1 MSAKHMYIG
10 VKGAKAVDMKIFL
23 TLVLKECLQ
32 TLPKKKKKECLQIF
46 LTTVFD
52 NTLQQG

>member
-1 MSAKHMYIG
+1 MYIG

-32 TLPKKKKKECLQIF
+32 TLPRKKKGMLANIFNYCL
-46 LTTVFD
+46 
-52 NTLQQG
+52 

>member
-1 MSAKHMYIG
+1 MSAKYMYIG

-32 TLPKKKKKECLQIF
+32 IF